1 MNVIDA
7 SVAIKWFVDEI
18 DSVRALHILTEI
30 QEKPLLFA
38 VPDFFFIEMMS
49 VLSRIEKDATKLKNY
64 LTDLEDLGISRIGI
78 GHSILMD
85 SAEIAHKT
93 KISGYDAFYAATAK
107 SLGGVWVTADRKAH
121 EKVASLKISR
131 LL

>member
-7 SVAIKWFVDEI
+7 SVAIKWFVDES
-18 DSVRALHILTEI
+18 DSELALKILEEV
-30 QEKPLLFA
+30 QEKPLLFV

-49 VLSRIEKDATKLKNY
+49 VLSRIEKDVTKLQNY
-64 LTDLEDLGISRIGI
+64 LTDLEDLGIARIGI

-85 SAEIAHKT
+85 SAAIALKT
-93 KISGYDAFYAATAK
+93 KISGYEAFYAATAK
-107 SLGGVWVTADRKAH
+107 AIGGIWITADRKAH